1 MGIKIAI
8 RMDDIT
14 PDMDWEK
21 FHTFQQILDEYHI
34 HPLIG
39 VVPDNQDEI
48 LAKNPPRED
57 FWDYIKEL
65 QKRGWSIAMHGYQH
79 IYTTKKGGV
88 FPLNSFSEFA
98 GVSYERQRAMLAAGR
113 AVLKEQGIET
123 NIFMPPAHSF
133 DKNTIRILKE
143 LGFQYITDGFGDMPF
158 EREGMVFLPICERKA
173 RDLSGEGITTYVIH
187 ANAMEEKDFDFYR
200 KLFAEN
206 ETVDYSY
213 YFAMPYERRGFV
225 GNVKEYM
232 MALSKQYAVKLLAMR
247 RK

>member
-1 MGIKIAI
+1 MKVAI

-21 FHTFQQILDEYHI
+21 FRIFKQILDEYHI
-34 HPLIG
+34 CPLIG

-48 LAKNPPRED
+48 LAKNPPRQD
-57 FWDYIKEL
+57 FWAYIKDL
-65 QKRGWSIAMHGYQH
+65 QKSGWCIAMHGYQH

-98 GVSYERQRAMLAAGR
+98 GVPYEKQKVMLTTGYAL
-113 AVLKEQGIET
+113 LKKQGIET
-123 NIFMPPAHSF
+123 DIFMPPAHSF

-143 LGFQYITDGFGDMPF
+143 LGFRYMTDGFGDMPF
-158 EREGMVFLPICERKA
+158 EREGMVFLPICERKS

-187 ANAMEEKDFDFYR
+187 ANTMEEKDFEFYR
-200 KLFAEN
+200 TLFAEN
-206 ETVDYSY
+206 ETVNYSH
-213 YFAMPYERRGFV
+213 YFTMPYKKRGFF

-232 MALSKQYAVKLLAMR
+232 MALAKQYMVKLLTMR